1 MDLLGSMEIKH
12 LRDAW
17 ECDSTFWFAVVLTDF
32 RVNVKG
38 DQNYFFEWEHFE
50 TEFNFNCEFF
60 WPMQKVSCGVLH
72 TLNLIFQNTIRQYA
86 VIWFELAILVQ
97 ALPEYYFL

>member
-1 MDLLGSMEIKH
+1 MDLPGSMEIKH

-32 RVNVKG
+32 GVNVKG

-50 TEFNFNCEFF
+50 TEFNLSCEFF
-60 WPMQKVSCGVLH
+60 WPM
-72 TLNLIFQNTIRQYA
+72 
-86 VIWFELAILVQ
+86 
-97 ALPEYYFL
+97 

>member
-1 MDLLGSMEIKH
+1 MELPGSMETKH

-38 DQNYFFEWEHFE
+38 DQNYYYEGQNFE
-50 TEFNFNCEFF
+50 TTFDFSSEFS
-60 WPMQKVSCGVLH
+60 WALQKIPMTCLLKSFPF
-72 TLNLIFQNTIRQYA
+72 I
-86 VIWFELAILVQ
+86 
-97 ALPEYYFL
+97 